1 MNKHL
6 MKIVLTKL
14 HASIHNM
21 DMLKDNS
28 KKRITLLAP
37 AKINLTLEVVGKRA
51 DGYHNLRSVM
61 HSIGVYD
68 RLVIERNDKDKICI
82 TCNESLPQINTA
94 YLAAER
100 FKAYTNCSGVNIRID
115 KHIPSEAGLGG
126 ASADAAGVLYGMQ
139 TLFGHIDED
148 VLYLLGKSVG
158 ADVPFCLFGGCALA
172 EGIGEKLTRLQPY
185 KLNLLLVKGNRGI
198 STGKLFGVLDS
209 GLYIQKSSRENF
221 SERLIDAMKSGSD
234 ALPLYNDLIRPAMEF
249 DPEIEE
255 YMDRMLVLGASSAL
269 MTGSGSVVY
278 GIFKTKEL
286 AEKAYEGFADCT
298 YRTVCE
304 TVPHAIRL
312 MHVD

>member
-1 MNKHL
+1 MNKHS
-6 MKIVLTKL
+6 MEIVLTKW

-21 DMLKDNS
+21 DMLKNDS
-28 KKRITLLAP
+28 KKRITLLTP
-37 AKINLTLEVVGKRA
+37 AKVNLTLEVVGKRA
-51 DGYHNLRSVM
+51 DGYHELRSVM

-68 RLVIERNDKDKICI
+68 RLIIERNGSNEICI
-82 TCNESLPQINTA
+82 TCNESLPQLNTA

-100 FKAYTNCSGVNIRID
+100 FKAYTNCPGVNIQIE

-139 TLFGHIDED
+139 TLFGQIDENA
-148 VLYLLGKSVG
+148 LYSIGKSVG

-185 KLNLLLVKGNRGI
+185 KLNLLLLKGKRGI

-209 GLYIQKSSRENF
+209 GRYTQESSRENF
-221 SERLIDAMKSGSD
+221 SERLIAAMQKGSA

-249 DPEIEE
+249 ALEISE
-255 YMDRMLVLGASSAL
+255 YMDRMLALGASSTL
-269 MTGSGSVVY
+269 MSGSGSVVY
-278 GIFKTKEL
+278 GVFETREL
-286 AEKAYEGFADCT
+286 AERAGESFTDCT

-304 TVPHAIRL
+304 TVPHATRL
-312 MHVD
+312 IHVD